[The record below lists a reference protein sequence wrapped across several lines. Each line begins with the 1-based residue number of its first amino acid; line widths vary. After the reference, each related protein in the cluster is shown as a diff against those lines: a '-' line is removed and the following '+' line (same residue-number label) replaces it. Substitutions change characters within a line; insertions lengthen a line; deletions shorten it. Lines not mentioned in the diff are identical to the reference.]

1 MPTIYDFMKSMRYNK
16 FKIAKRNGFVIF
28 DKEINFD
35 SLEFSITY
43 GDTEQDAKLDELSEK
58 AVISVNFELNTIYCD
73 L

>member
-1 MPTIYDFMKSMRYNK
+1 MPTIYEFLKANKYYK

-28 DKEINFD
+28 NKEINFD

-43 GDTEQDAKLDELSEK
+43 GDTEQDTKLEELSEK
-58 AVISVNFELNTIYCD
+58 TVVSVNFELNTIYCD